1 MSSKGGVHLLADI
14 AHVIIAYLSI
24 TDFLR
29 GNAERFPI
37 YAIILLIIELIALY
51 GGSLKKL
58 SIMWPLLCCVAV
70 VCYTRILNIYTIS
83 FGYVAGLL
91 IEYAVSFVLVIAG
104 SLIYLVID
112 LFSCI
117 MKKR

>member
-1 MSSKGGVHLLADI
+1 MLADI
-14 AHVIIAYLSI
+14 AHVVIAYLSI

-37 YAIILLIIELIALY
+37 YAVILLVIEIIALY

-70 VCYTRILNIYTIS
+70 VCYTRILSIYTIS

-91 IEYAVSFVLVIAG
+91 IEYAVSLILMVVG
-104 SLIYLVID
+104 SLVYLIID
-112 LFSCI
+112 LFSRI
-117 MKKR
+117 AKKR

>member
-1 MSSKGGVHLLADI
+1 MLADI
-14 AHVIIAYLSI
+14 AHVVIAYLSI

-29 GNAERFPI
+29 GDAERFPI
-37 YAIILLIIELIALY
+37 YAVILLVIELIALY

-91 IEYAVSFVLVIAG
+91 IEYAVSFVLMIVG
-104 SLIYLVID
+104 SLVYLIAD
-112 LFSCI
+112 LFSRI
-117 MKKR
+117 AKKR

>member
-1 MSSKGGVHLLADI
+1 MLAFI
-14 AHVIIAYLSI
+14 AQVVIAYLTI

-29 GNAERFPI
+29 GDAERFPI
-37 YAIILLIIELIALY
+37 YAVILLVIELIALY

-70 VCYTRILNIYTIS
+70 VCYTRILNIYTVS

-91 IEYAVSFVLVIAG
+91 IEYAVSCILMIVG
-104 SLIYLVID
+104 SLVYFVVD
-112 LFSCI
+112 LFNRI
-117 MKKR
+117 AKKG

>member
-1 MSSKGGVHLLADI
+1 MLADV
-14 AHVIIAYLSI
+14 AHVVIVYLSI
-24 TDFLR
+24 TDFLQ

-37 YAIILLIIELIALY
+37 YSVILLVIELIALY

-70 VCYTRILNIYTIS
+70 VCYTRIMNIYTIS

-91 IEYAVSFVLVIAG
+91 IEYAVSFILVLVG
-104 SLIYLVID
+104 SLVRLVID
-112 LFSCI
+112 FYI
-117 MKKR
+117 RIAKKR

>member
-1 MSSKGGVHLLADI
+1 MPAFI
-14 AHVIIAYLSI
+14 AQVVIAYLTI

-29 GNAERFPI
+29 GDAERFPI
-37 YAIILLIIELIALY
+37 YAVILLVIELIALY

-58 SIMWPLLCCVAV
+58 SIIWPLLCCVAV

-91 IEYAVSFVLVIAG
+91 IEYAVSFAIIIVGAVVY
-104 SLIYLVID
+104 LIID
-112 LFSCI
+112 LFCRI
-117 MKKR
+117 TKKR